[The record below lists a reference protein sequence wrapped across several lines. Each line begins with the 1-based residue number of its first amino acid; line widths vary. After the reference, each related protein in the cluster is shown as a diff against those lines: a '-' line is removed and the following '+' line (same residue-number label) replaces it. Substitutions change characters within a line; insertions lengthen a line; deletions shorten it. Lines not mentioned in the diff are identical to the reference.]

1 MADTKNLCAQI
12 SLTPHDRVCTEK
24 DQAGLTTSQYITD
37 LLIEYYEI
45 KENGGNMN
53 MANKVNRTMVFQ
65 ILEELFQRVKRGIT
79 AQVVQGFI

>member
-1 MADTKNLCAQI
+1 MAETKKLCAQI
-12 SLTPHDRVCTEK
+12 PLDLHARVCNARELSG
-24 DQAGLTTSQYITD
+24 QTTSQYITD

-65 ILEELFQRVKRGIT
+65 ILEELFQRIKRGIT
-79 AQVVQGFI
+79 AQVVRGFI